1 MNKKLIL
8 SSLNEIA
15 NNCDEKGLFVE
26 ANALTNVMLRISQN
40 YMTMFDDKINK
51 NLKGDDLSSEYFN
64 WYYGHLS
71 NALDSN
77 NLKEAKGLY
86 LAGLKKITNPN
97 DRDQFI
103 DTWNSG
109 ISQIKNKNFG
119 KNLTPD
125 QLATVNSQQPVQQPQ
140 QRQPQQPQQRQP
152 QQQAAN
158 QLPVNQQQP
167 QQAVNQQQNMS
178 RAQIAQRWINQTSPT
193 VGGNIM
199 QLYQMAEKGKMTAK
213 TDPERLKFN
222 DAMAILESRR

>member
-103 DTWNSG
+103 YTWNSG

-140 QRQPQQPQQRQP
+140 QRQPQQ
-152 QQQAAN
+152 QAAN
-158 QLPVNQQQP
+158 QLPVNQQQIVNQQQP
-167 QQAVNQQQNMS
+167 QQAVSQQQNMS
-178 RAQIAQRWINQTSPT
+178 RAQIAQRWINQTSPS

-199 QLYQMAEKGKMTAK
+199 KLYQMAKQGKLTAK
-213 TDPERLKFN
+213 TDPEILKFN